1 MDWMTEVETR
11 LKRGNQLLF
20 SKDSALLTDLNTMI
34 QEQNRRTLALWAFE
48 FADEVVQALSER
60 YPDET
65 RLKAAVQL
73 SRAWAAGNVKMSVA
87 KQAILQAHA
96 MAKELD
102 SLEDQALCHAI
113 GQACSVVHTSG
124 HALGFPI
131 YELTALVR
139 RHGVP
144 ACRPIVE
151 ARMKRYIE
159 RIEYWREHEHTSS
172 YEWATFMRE
181 DGSIGGII

>member
-1 MDWMTEVETR
+1 MDWMTELETR

-20 SKDSALLTDLNTMI
+20 AKDSALLTDLNTMI

-48 FADEVVQALSER
+48 LADEVVQVLSER
-60 YPDET
+60 YPDEI

-73 SRAWAAGNVKMSVA
+73 SREWAAGNMKMSVA

-96 MAKELD
+96 VAKELD

-113 GQACSVVHTSG
+113 GQACSVVHTRG
-124 HALGFPI
+124 HALRFPI

-139 RHGVP
+139 RHGVRV
-144 ACRPIVE
+144 CQPIVE
-151 ARMKRYIE
+151 ARVKHYME
-159 RIEYWREHEHTSS
+159 RIESWRAHTSE
-172 YEWATFMRE
+172 YEWAPFMMN
-181 DGSIGGII
+181 D

>member
-1 MDWMTEVETR
+1 MDWMTEVELR

-20 SKDSALLTDLNTMI
+20 AKDSALLNDLNEVI
-34 QEQNRRTLALWAFE
+34 QAQNRRTLVLWAFE
-48 FADEVVQALSER
+48 LADEAVQALSER

-65 RLKAAVQL
+65 RLKTAVQL
-73 SRAWAAGNVKMSVA
+73 SRAWAAGNVKMTVA

-96 MAKELD
+96 VAKELD

-113 GQACSVVHTSG
+113 GQACSVVHTRG

-139 RHGVP
+139 HHGVP
-144 ACRPIVE
+144 DCRPIIE
-151 ARMKRYIE
+151 ARMKHYME
-159 RIEYWREHEHTSS
+159 RIEYWRARTTE
-172 YEWATFMRE
+172 YKWATFMMK
-181 DGSIGGII
+181 DNSTSQG